1 MTAVKYIFLFF
12 PSVLLI
18 LRLLAQQTGSTSEL
32 SLSAAKDTSIITA
45 TIPIKDPKQ
54 GFKDLFIENNTPAG
68 INIAQLNPRAV
79 SFVQDYITRHGTN
92 LKKLKGWGR
101 PYFDMM
107 DGVFIQHGLPQELK
121 YLAVIESHLKTYAV
135 SWAGAVGPWQFMP
148 ATARRMGLRVSSY
161 VDERTDYF
169 KSTHAAAR
177 HLTELYELYNDWLL
191 VIAAY
196 NGGPGNVNSAIR
208 RSGSRDFWALQYFL
222 PAESREH
229 VKKFIATHYIFEG
242 VGGITTVT
250 KEEAK
255 DLSLST
261 TSNPATKNL
270 TPEELDKSKVQS
282 VSGRYNSVVIVKHI
296 VFSLTEFNRYNP
308 DFDRLISANG
318 SYEMRLPADK
328 MELFTAK
335 RFNILNESLQ
345 VLLDS
350 FRLSLENP
358 IKPVSSKKRQK

>member
-1 MTAVKYIFLFF
+1 MSRVKHIFLFLL
-12 PSVLLI
+12 SVLLI
-18 LRLLAQQTGSTSEL
+18 MRSIAQQAKGINEL
-32 SLSAAKDTSIITA
+32 SIPAKDTSIISA
-45 TIPIKDPKQ
+45 NIPVTDPKE
-54 GFKDLFIENNTPAG
+54 GFKDLFIENKTPTG
-68 INIAQLNPRAV
+68 INITQLNPRAI
-79 SFVQDYITRHGTN
+79 SFVQDYITRHGNN

-101 PYFDMM
+101 PYFDLI
-107 DGVFIQHGLPQELK
+107 DGVLNQHGLPRELK

-148 ATARRMGLRVSSY
+148 ATARRMGLRVSNY
-161 VDERTDYF
+161 LDERTDYF

-177 HLTELYELYNDWLL
+177 HLTELFEIYNDWLL

-196 NGGPGNVNSAIR
+196 NGGAGNVNSAIR
-208 RSGSRDFWALQYFL
+208 RSRSRDFWTLQYFL

-255 DLSLST
+255 DLFLSAT
-261 TSNPATKNL
+261 LNPASKNL
-270 TPEELDKSKVQS
+270 TTEEMDKSKVQN
-282 VSGRYNSVVIVKHI
+282 VSGRYNSLVIIKHLA
-296 VFSLTEFNRYNP
+296 FSLTEFNRYNP

-318 SYEMRLPADK
+318 NYEMRLPADK
-328 MELFTAK
+328 MDLFTK
-335 RFNILNESLQ
+335 KKYDILNESLQ

-350 FRLSLENP
+350 FRFSLENSVP
-358 IKPVSSKKRQK
+358 SKKRVK